1 MICTDLM
8 VEPSLSST
16 KLNDFCLRTVRTHPL
31 STTDEPTAASPC
43 VSSLLTRVRGVLS
56 TLAPSASGA
65 SGASGAAGGLA
76 AAGGAAA
83 GGLAFFCSLAG
94 GAAAPSSGG
103 SNALSRSSSVT
114 AADTSGDL
122 LPSPS
127 SLSRR
132 TSLPC
137 ASTAATTSSGDM
149 QARTVMLR
157 LASRGKS
164 TEAGDCGAARSDTV
178 PLPRLAMAGSEFTP
192 TRLATGSRATAE
204 LTRSSI
210 RRQLARMQVRGLEL
224 RVPRGVGET
233 SRQTGCKRRT

>member
-1 MICTDLM
+1 MCG
-8 VEPSLSST
+8 
-16 KLNDFCLRTVRTHPL
+16 VRARARVGGHAGSGL
-31 STTDEPTAASPC
+31 GLGLE
-43 VSSLLTRVRGVLS
+43 VVRGVLS
-56 TLAPSASGA
+56 TSPAGGSGE

-103 SNALSRSSSVT
+103 SSALSRSSSVT
-114 AADTSGDL
+114 AAETSGDL

-149 QARTVMLR
+149 QARTAMLR

-164 TEAGDCGAARSDTV
+164 TEAGDCGAERSAAVT
-178 PLPRLAMAGSEFTP
+178 LPRLAIAGSDFKP

-210 RRQLARMQVRGLEL
+210 RRQLARMQAAAVGAPGSPRDFWANGVLK
-224 RVPRGVGET
+224 RV
-233 SRQTGCKRRT
+233 QTFTR